1 MVLEGWVAGLP
12 YTADM
17 APLSTSVLELL
28 VCPVCR
34 QSLRL
39 HDKEGAELVQCT
51 GCRRRYPI
59 VDDIVALIPGRALLQ
74 T

>member
-12 YTADM
+12 YTAGM

-39 HDKEGAELVQCT
+39 HDGEGAELVQCT
-51 GCRRRYPI
+51 GCGRQYPI
-59 VDDIVALIPGRALLQ
+59 VDDIVALIPGRAILQ